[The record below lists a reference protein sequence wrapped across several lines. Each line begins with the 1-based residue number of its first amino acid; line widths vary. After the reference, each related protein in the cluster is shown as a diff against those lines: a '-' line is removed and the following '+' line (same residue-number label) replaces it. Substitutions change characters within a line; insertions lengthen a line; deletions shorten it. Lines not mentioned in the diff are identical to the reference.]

1 MISRFFYIIFTQV
14 MTDTDLLK
22 AACEQFLGRSIME
35 IKSTLLH
42 TLEGHLRCILGMF
55 YSMLSRFPLN
65 VLNAIM
71 DFVEWSGYI

>member
-1 MISRFFYIIFTQV
+1 

-55 YSMLSRFPLN
+55 YSKLSQYCLN
-65 VLNAIM
+65 VFNVIM
-71 DFVEWSGYI
+71 DFVRRIWLHMIGCVLC